1 MKACAPFRVNL
12 ESVMVPILKQPGFQQ
27 RAMPLSIQ
35 AWHQMIA
42 TGLAPAR
49 AELIRGVIVEKMSKF
64 IIHTKLAARVFALLQ
79 KIAGL
84 QMWVRKEDPL
94 TFTDSEPEPDV
105 SVVPGKEEDFKSHP
119 TTALLVVEV
128 SVSSLNEDREMA
140 ALYAE
145 NQVAEYWIVNGQE
158 RCIEC
163 YRDLAD
169 GRYQTQLRIAE
180 GSVLE
185 SVALPGVRV
194 DISELFAGI
203 GA

>member
-1 MKACAPFRVNL
+1 MKACVSLRLEL
-12 ESVMVPILKQPGFQQ
+12 ESIMVPILRQPGFQQ
-27 RAMPLSIQ
+27 RAMPLSIK

-49 AELIRGVIVEKMSKF
+49 AELIRGVIVEKMSKS
-64 IIHTKLAARVFALLQ
+64 IIHTKLSARIFALLQ
-79 KIAGL
+79 KLAGA
-84 QMWVRKEDPL
+84 QVWVRKEDPL
-94 TFTDSEPEPDV
+94 TLTDSEPEPDA
-105 SVVPGKEEDFKSHP
+105 SVVAGREEDFQNHP

-140 ALYAE
+140 DIYAE

-163 YRDLAD
+163 YREPSA
-169 GRYQTQLRIAE
+169 GRYQTQLRITE
-180 GSVLE
+180 GSLLQ
-185 SVALPGVRV
+185 STALPAVSV
-194 DISELFAGI
+194 DIAELFAGI